1 MTQDSEYLK
10 ALQLDAAQAQA
21 YYRKSALTK
30 TRQQERLEQLLAACR
45 IEPREIAD
53 VACGAGGT
61 SAHLGAMYPRASYTL
76 IDLNTDALAMARE
89 YTAGLN
95 ARYLVEDIYSL
106 SAADDSFDL
115 VVCWQTLS
123 WLDDAGRAVSELVRI
138 CKPGGRV
145 FASSLFNVDAD
156 VDVYSRVI
164 DHTRPSSQANLTVPY
179 NTYSALTVERWLAG
193 RVAGW
198 QLHDFDIGLDL
209 PRTGRGLGTHTVA
222 TADGGRLQISGG
234 MLLNWKILE
243 LRK

>member
-1 MTQDSEYLK
+1 MTQDPEYLK
-10 ALQLDAAQAQA
+10 ALQLDAAQARA
-21 YYRKSALTK
+21 YYRKSAITK
-30 TRQQERLEQLLAACR
+30 TKQQERLEQLLAASR
-45 IEPREIAD
+45 LEPRDIAD

-61 SAHLGAMYPRASYTL
+61 SAHLGQMYPRANFTL
-76 IDLNTDALAMARE
+76 IDLNADALALARE

-95 ARYLVEDIYSL
+95 ARYLTEDIYSL

-115 VVCWQTLS
+115 VICWQTLS

-156 VDVYSRVI
+156 VDVYARVV
-164 DHTRPSSQANLTVPY
+164 DHTRPSAQANLAVPY
-179 NTYSALTVERWLAG
+179 NTYSAHTVKRWLVD
-193 RVAGW
+193 RVDGW
-198 QLHDFDIGLDL
+198 QLHDFEIGLDL
-209 PRTGRGLGTHTVA
+209 PRTGRGLGTFTVA
-222 TADGGRLQISGG
+222 TADGSRLQISGG